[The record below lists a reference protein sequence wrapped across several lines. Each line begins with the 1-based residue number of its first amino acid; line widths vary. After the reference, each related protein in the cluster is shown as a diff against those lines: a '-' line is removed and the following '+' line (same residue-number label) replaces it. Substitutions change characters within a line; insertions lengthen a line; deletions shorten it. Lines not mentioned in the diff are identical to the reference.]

1 MKITLYPILQTDA
14 LPPQQRGEAM
24 IFYTVRYRVSYAN
37 GENSAIRF
45 AEMMADTPEE
55 ASDKVTRLEFQRT
68 DEQPI
73 RRVNIRAV
81 QIADSAARR
90 SPKEPIKGERD

>member
-1 MKITLYPILQTDA
+1 MV
-14 LPPQQRGEAM
+14 
-24 IFYTVRYRVSYAN
+24 FYTVRYRVSYAN
-37 GENSAIRF
+37 GESSAIRF

-81 QIADSAARR
+81 QIADSVTRR
-90 SPKEPIKGERD
+90 APKESAKGEGE